1 MRCKN
6 SAHGSFL
13 VDNDGRPHL
22 ISAATAAQFV
32 EEHQSGINRLKSF
45 LKRYPRLYYAVWYVV
60 CPVLLSGSRPQSV
73 RRWLKDKAIVVDLG
87 SGPRRSQSDFITVD
101 VFSFDEVD
109 IVAEANNLPFKD
121 GSLDAVVNESL
132 LEHVQDPRAVV
143 REIVRVL
150 KPSGMLYASVPF
162 LTPYH
167 ASPDDFNRW
176 TKSGLRKLFSEFE
189 PVEEGVDAGP
199 WSAFLVFL
207 AYWLGVVFSFGS
219 KSLATK
225 LAFVF
230 MIILGPLKIFDFLFS
245 RLPGADTVAAQLY
258 FIGRKK

>member
-1 MRCKN
+1 MRHVKGAIGYYVSSYLKN
-6 SAHGSFL
+6 EIEDAGC
-13 VDNDGRPHL
+13 
-22 ISAATAAQFV
+22 T
-32 EEHQSGINRLKSF
+32 GI
-45 LKRYPRLYYAVWYVV
+45 
-60 CPVLLSGSRPQSV
+60 
-73 RRWLKDKAIVVDLG
+73 
-87 SGPRRSQSDFITVD
+87 
-101 VFSFDEVD
+101 
-109 IVAEANNLPFKD
+109 
-121 GSLDAVVNESL
+121 
-132 LEHVQDPRAVV
+132 
-143 REIVRVL
+143 
-150 KPSGMLYASVPF
+150 
-162 LTPYH
+162 
-167 ASPDDFNRW
+167 
-176 TKSGLRKLFSEFE
+176 EFE